1 MRNIVL
7 SVIAA
12 VVAAA
17 TTFGIG
23 VAWASPSAHRDRPPE
38 CVLVHLITGSQQ
50 SAWVEGCGGAGG
62 QESPFQDW
70 LRTSSRQPVNMD
82 GVNSISAANCPRSS
96 PCVILAENA
105 PKS

>member
-1 MRNIVL
+1 MRNIIL
-7 SVIAA
+7 AA
-12 VVAAA
+12 VAAVLA
-17 TTFGIG
+17 LGTILAVT
-23 VAWASPSAHRDRPPE
+23 AASASPTHRDRPPE

-105 PKS
+105 PQS